1 MGDISNS
8 GYVSQSSNSAKL
20 VRASTQFT
28 NSQGRR
34 RIDINASNT
43 QFPCFYVR
51 VWQDL
56 TSSFLLLTIYC
67 STMCT
72 LEKSSDS
79 HYYDGCSFF
88 GISYCREPWNS
99 LYVTG
104 LIWPYCRKVGDDPVR
119 RPNSCVS
126 QTALKSFDCPVP
138 TIYLVTFSNVYI

>member
-1 MGDISNS
+1 MQARGENGIDRGTLDSNISRMGDVSNL

-34 RIDINASNT
+34 RIDINASDT
-43 QFPCFYVR
+43 QSPCFYVR

-79 HYYDGCSFF
+79 HYYDGCSFLAF
-88 GISYCREPWNS
+88 RIVENPETACM
-99 LYVTG
+99 LLALFD
-104 LIWPYCRKVGDDPVR
+104 LIVERLVMTQFEGQKV
-119 RPNSCVS
+119 
-126 QTALKSFDCPVP
+126 
-138 TIYLVTFSNVYI
+138 VYHKLL